1 MKQYYDAFKARVKK
15 QGRDPDECKV
25 FFLTKPII
33 GDTDEAAQRRAD
45 ELYANAPVEAGL
57 ASLSTHAPDGPV
69 DLRPRPAAARRDP
82 DAGHPGHPQPARSLL
97 HVRANADAAG
107 HRHPQGQH
115 RLQAVHRHAGARRRR
130 AGAHHRRGRRRRL
143 RHPAGH
149 LAGLRRARSW
159 SKVIPLLQQRGAVR
173 TEYTGTTLR
182 EHLREF

>member
-33 GDTDEAAQRRAD
+33 GDTDEAAQQRAD

-57 ASLSTHAPDGPV
+57 ASLSTHAADRPV
-69 DLRPRPAAARRDP
+69 DLRPRSAAARRDP

-115 RLQAVHRHAGARRRR
+115 RLASRYIGTPERVADELARTIDAVGGDGFAIRQGIWP
-130 AGAHHRRGRRRRL
+130 GYVG
-143 RHPAGH
+143 PFVE
-149 LAGLRRARSW
+149 
-159 SKVIPLLQQRGAVR
+159 KVIPLLQQRGVVR